1 MKDKELEKLGKYQ
14 LLKEEIWDH
23 KGQFKKGFSETSKNQ
38 KIGVKKGRR

>member
-23 KGQFKKGFSETSKNQ
+23 KGQFKKGLRRQ
-38 KIGVKKGRR
+38 KFKKSV